1 MVLKDKLA
9 VEPTAETK
17 SSTKAPKVPKATK
30 VPKEPKAPKVLKVN
44 SIRSRLAALVLGSVI
59 FSVVPVT
66 GIFAYQDMVRHAEVR
81 WSEMRTAAQ
90 VLASSA
96 AEAVRD
102 QDSQRAFTA
111 IRAISRSPGIV
122 YARVEMAN
130 GYSLAENGS
139 GTRLRNDVRLESESN
154 NPNMLALITTKSVEV
169 VSPVELGGQVLGR
182 VVVVHTA
189 KDFLTPLLR
198 SIGSVLGIAL
208 LALLMALEISR
219 RIQRAL
225 TKPLT
230 ELTKS
235 VAAIGEKGDFSQ
247 RVEATTTDEVGT
259 LVTGF
264 NAMLEAIGE
273 RDRRIDAHMRGLE
286 AEVAAR
292 TSDYLE
298 ARDAAE
304 RANAAKS
311 DFLATM
317 SHEIRTPMNG
327 VMVMAELLAAEA
339 LPTKAKRHA
348 DTIVKS
354 GRSLLA
360 VINDILDFSKIEAGK
375 LEVEICEIN
384 VLDLV
389 DDVLALF
396 HTKAREKGL
405 ELVASANPQAPKIIP
420 ADSVRLGQVV
430 SNLVS
435 NALKFT
441 ETGHVLVRMEP
452 DPDPAFWRLIV
463 QDTGIGIAEDKIAG
477 IFSAFS
483 QEDQTTT
490 RRFGGTGLGL
500 SISKRL
506 VEAMGGQI
514 GAKSKQGQG
523 TSFHVR
529 LPTLASDSPVL
540 AIPPALADDD
550 PARCAMVLVE
560 GQVEAWAITR
570 RLTAGRIVISQSD
583 ALQPDLVLADKH
595 YRTELPSGFNPK
607 KLVLLSDPDDQ
618 DADAMVRAGHA
629 VASLQR
635 PLRHADIDNL
645 IETLKEGRSFAQ
657 KQATTLNQAISIAYP
672 DARVLV
678 VDDGEVNREVAVEAL
693 SRFEIKA
700 DIAVDG
706 QEALDILATKTY
718 DLVLMDGS
726 MPVMDGYESTRAIRA
741 REVAEGR
748 ARTPIVALTAHVVGT
763 AADAWAECGMDGV
776 LHKPFTLISLGEILA
791 NNLPSHL
798 ATKALEMTAFDGG
811 DEGAADEQATEGVGE
826 NGLFDETVIV
836 PFLRDLKT
844 HRRDFVL
851 RVVGLYRNHAPT
863 TLVDLQEALQANDRD
878 KVAKAAHSLKSMS
891 LNIGASA
898 VAKLAANIEAAVRIH
913 NTPVTQTEI
922 DRAIALLHMT
932 LDRLATLME
941 TDFAE
946 PEVTPAAVEVKP
958 RVADVLNVNNLS
970 PEEKA
975 LRDELEA
982 DMETGALS
990 MVYQPLYDRTGNH
1003 VVSAEAL
1010 LRWDRGGRA
1019 RIGPDIFI
1027 PIAEKSG
1034 FIAHIGHF
1042 VRQAVFTDTAD
1053 WGDLPIALNVSPLE
1067 LIDENFVGDLKE
1079 LFRETGYNPA
1089 RVVLEVTETAFL
1101 GDPERVRQLFAQLKS
1116 MGCKLALDD
1125 FGVGYS
1131 SLTSLHRFPFDKIKI
1146 DREFVTSL
1154 DLDAKTSREALAII
1168 QAVSSIGRALGREV
1182 VAEGVE
1188 SPTQHAVLKAAGVH
1202 SLQGFLFGKPML
1214 AKDFAQLLTTRP
1226 APASPGPASPVM
1238 ARPGASTQALAS

>member
-1 MVLKDKLA
+1 MKSQ
-9 VEPTAETK
+9 TK
-17 SSTKAPKVPKATK
+17 PPKQKVQKAKKPS
-30 VPKEPKAPKVLKVN
+30 

-66 GIFAYQDMVRHAEVR
+66 MIFAYQDMTRHAEAR

-96 AEAVRD
+96 AEAVQA
-102 QDSQRAFTA
+102 QDRQRAFIA

-130 GYSLAENGS
+130 GMSLAENGS
-139 GTRLRNDVRLESESN
+139 GTRLRNDVRLDSESA
-154 NPNMLALITTKSVEV
+154 NPNLVALITTKSVEV
-169 VSPVELGGQVLGR
+169 VSPIELGGQVLGR
-182 VVVVHTA
+182 VVVVHMA
-189 KDFLTPLLR
+189 NDFLTPLLR

-208 LALLMALEISR
+208 LALLMSLGISR

-225 TKPLT
+225 TEPLT
-230 ELTKS
+230 DLTKS

-292 TSDYLE
+292 TSDYLV
-298 ARDAAE
+298 ARDSAE

-327 VMVMAELLAAEA
+327 VMVMAELLAAES
-339 LPTKAKRHA
+339 LPAKAKRHA

-384 VLDLV
+384 ALDLV

-405 ELVASANPQAPKIIP
+405 ELVASAHPQAPKMIP
-420 ADSVRLGQVV
+420 ADSVRLGQVI

-441 ETGHVLVRMEP
+441 ETGHVLVRLEP
-452 DPDPAFWRLIV
+452 DPDSQFWRMIV
-463 QDTGIGIAEDKIAG
+463 QDTGIGIAEDKISG

-514 GAKSKQGQG
+514 GATSKQGHG

-529 LPTLASDSPVL
+529 LPALTGDARVL
-540 AIPPALADDD
+540 AAPPHLEEADA
-550 PARCAMVLVE
+550 PSCVKIFVE
-560 GQVEAWAITR
+560 GQVESWAISR
-570 RLTAGRIVISQSD
+570 RFAAAGAVIGQTD
-583 ALQPDLVLADKH
+583 ALQPDLVIADKVN
-595 YRTELPSGFNPK
+595 RTELPPGFNPK
-607 KLVLLSDPDDQ
+607 KLVLLADPDDAA
-618 DADAMVRAGHA
+618 ADSMVRAGQA
-629 VASLQR
+629 VAALQR
-635 PLRHADIDNL
+635 PIRHADIDHL
-645 IETLKEGRSFAQ
+645 ILALRNGTTFAISQ
-657 KQATTLNQAISIAYP
+657 GGLTNQAITVAFP

-700 DIAVDG
+700 DVAVDG
-706 QEALDILATKTY
+706 QDALNVLATKDY

-726 MPVMDGYESTRAIRA
+726 MPVMDGYEATRAIRK
-741 REVAEGR
+741 READEGLKR
-748 ARTPIVALTAHVVGT
+748 LPVVALTAHVVGT
-763 AADAWAECGMDGV
+763 AANAWSECGMDGV
-776 LHKPFTLISLGEILA
+776 LHKPFTLVALGEILQA
-791 NNLPSHL
+791 NLPAHL
-798 ATKALEMTAFDGG
+798 ATKALEMIDAQSDDQTLEPTAEAAGG
-811 DEGAADEQATEGVGE
+811 MGKD
-826 NGLFDETVIV
+826 GLFDDAVIL

-844 HRRDFVL
+844 HRRDFVV
-851 RVVGLYRNHAPT
+851 RVVGLYRNHAPS
-863 TLVDLQEALQANDRD
+863 TLIELKEALDAGDRERL
-878 KVAKAAHSLKSMS
+878 AKAAHALKSMS

-898 VAKLAANIEAAVRIH
+898 IAKLAGGIEAAVRIH
-913 NTPVTQTEI
+913 NTPVAPSEI
-922 DRAIALLHMT
+922 ERAIALLHMT
-932 LDRLATLME
+932 LDRLAQLME
-941 TDFAE
+941 TDLTE
-946 PEVTPAAVEVKP
+946 PEAAPVIKAEVKP
-958 RVADVLNVNNLS
+958 SVVEVMNAAILS

-982 DMETGALS
+982 DLETGALS
-990 MVYQPLYDRTGNH
+990 MVYQPLYDRTGNQ

-1019 RIGPDIFI
+1019 RVGPDVFI

-1042 VRQAVFTDTAD
+1042 VRQAVFSDTAD
-1053 WGDLPIALNVSPLE
+1053 WGNLPIALNVSPLE

-1079 LFRETGYNPA
+1079 LFAETGYNPA

-1101 GDPERVRQLFAQLKS
+1101 GDPDRVRQLFAQLKS

-1154 DLDAKTSREALAII
+1154 DLDPKTSREALAII

-1188 SPTQHAVLKAAGVH
+1188 TATQHAVLKAAGVH
-1202 SLQGFLFGKPML
+1202 TLQGYLFGKPMI
-1214 AKDFAQLLTTRP
+1214 ASEFVRLLTP
-1226 APASPGPASPVM
+1226 VPASATPSLIRSAIP
-1238 ARPGASTQALAS
+1238 TALAS

>member
-1 MVLKDKLA
+1 MQVPRFDQVKSQ
-9 VEPTAETK
+9 TK
-17 SSTKAPKVPKATK
+17 PPKQKVQKAKKPS
-30 VPKEPKAPKVLKVN
+30 

-66 GIFAYQDMVRHAEVR
+66 MIFAYQDMTRHAEAR

-96 AEAVRD
+96 AEAVQA
-102 QDSQRAFTA
+102 QDRQRAFIA

-130 GYSLAENGS
+130 GMSLAENGS
-139 GTRLRNDVRLESESN
+139 GTRLRNDVRLDSESA
-154 NPNMLALITTKSVEV
+154 NPNLVALITTKSVEV
-169 VSPVELGGQVLGR
+169 VSPIELGGQVLGR
-182 VVVVHTA
+182 VVVVHMA
-189 KDFLTPLLR
+189 NDFLTPLLR

-208 LALLMALEISR
+208 LALLMSLGISR

-225 TKPLT
+225 TEPLT
-230 ELTKS
+230 DLTKS

-273 RDRRIDAHMRGLE
+273 RDRRIEAHMRGLE

-292 TSDYLE
+292 TSDYLV
-298 ARDAAE
+298 ARDSAE

-327 VMVMAELLAAEA
+327 VMVMAELLAAES
-339 LPTKAKRHA
+339 LPAKAKRHA

-384 VLDLV
+384 ALDLV

-396 HTKAREKGL
+396 YTKAREKGL
-405 ELVASANPQAPKIIP
+405 ELVASAHPQAPKMIP
-420 ADSVRLGQVV
+420 ADSVRLGQVI

-441 ETGHVLVRMEP
+441 ETGHVLVRLEP
-452 DPDPAFWRLIV
+452 DPDSQFWRMIV
-463 QDTGIGIAEDKIAG
+463 QDTGIGIAEDKISG

-514 GAKSKQGQG
+514 GATSKQGHG

-529 LPTLASDSPVL
+529 LPALTGDARVL
-540 AIPPALADDD
+540 AAPPHLEEADT
-550 PARCAMVLVE
+550 PSCVKIFVE
-560 GQVEAWAITR
+560 GQVESWAISR
-570 RLTAGRIVISQSD
+570 RFAAAGAVIGQTD
-583 ALQPDLVLADKH
+583 ALQPDLVIADKVN
-595 YRTELPSGFNPK
+595 RTELPPGFNPK
-607 KLVLLSDPDDQ
+607 KLVLLADPDDAA
-618 DADAMVRAGHA
+618 ADSMVRAGQA
-629 VASLQR
+629 VAALQR
-635 PLRHADIDNL
+635 PIRHADIDHL
-645 IETLKEGRSFAQ
+645 ILALRNGTTFAISQ
-657 KQATTLNQAISIAYP
+657 GGLTNQAITVAFP

-700 DIAVDG
+700 DVAVDG
-706 QEALDILATKTY
+706 QDALNVLANKDY

-726 MPVMDGYESTRAIRA
+726 MPVMDGYEATRAIRK
-741 REVAEGR
+741 READEGLKR
-748 ARTPIVALTAHVVGT
+748 LPVVALTAHVVGT
-763 AADAWAECGMDGV
+763 AANAWSECGMDGV
-776 LHKPFTLISLGEILA
+776 LHKPFTLVALGEILQA
-791 NNLPSHL
+791 NLPAHL
-798 ATKALEMTAFDGG
+798 ATKALEMIDARSDDQTVEPTAEAAGSSG
-811 DEGAADEQATEGVGE
+811 EG
-826 NGLFDETVIV
+826 GLFDDAVIL

-844 HRRDFVL
+844 HRRDFVV
-851 RVVGLYRNHAPT
+851 RVVGLYRNHAPS
-863 TLVDLQEALQANDRD
+863 TLIELKEALDAGDRERL
-878 KVAKAAHSLKSMS
+878 AKAAHALKSMS

-898 VAKLAANIEAAVRIH
+898 VAKLAGGIEAAVRIH
-913 NTPVTQTEI
+913 NTPVAPSEI
-922 DRAIALLHMT
+922 ERAIALLHMT
-932 LDRLATLME
+932 LDRLAQLME
-941 TDFAE
+941 TDLTE
-946 PEVTPAAVEVKP
+946 PEAAPIIKAEVKP
-958 RVADVLNVNNLS
+958 SVVEVMNTAILS

-982 DMETGALS
+982 DLETGALS
-990 MVYQPLYDRTGNH
+990 MVYQPLYDRTGNQ

-1019 RIGPDIFI
+1019 RVGPDVFI

-1042 VRQAVFTDTAD
+1042 VRQAVFSDTAD
-1053 WGDLPIALNVSPLE
+1053 WGNLPIALNVSPLE

-1079 LFRETGYNPA
+1079 LFAETGYNPA

-1101 GDPERVRQLFAQLKS
+1101 GDPDRVRQLFAQLKS

-1154 DLDAKTSREALAII
+1154 DLDPKTSREALAII

-1188 SPTQHAVLKAAGVH
+1188 TATQHAVLKAAGVH
-1202 SLQGFLFGKPML
+1202 TLQGYLFGKPMV
-1214 AKDFAQLLTTRP
+1214 ASEFVRLLTP
-1226 APASPGPASPVM
+1226 APASATPSLIRSAIP
-1238 ARPGASTQALAS
+1238 TALAS

>member
-1 MVLKDKLA
+1 MLVPRFDQVKSQTKPPKRKVQKA
-9 VEPTAETK
+9 KKPT
-17 SSTKAPKVPKATK
+17 
-30 VPKEPKAPKVLKVN
+30 

-66 GIFAYQDMVRHAEVR
+66 GIFAYQDMKRHAEAR

-96 AEAVRD
+96 AEAAVD
-102 QDSQRAFTA
+102 QDRQRAFIA

-122 YARVEMAN
+122 YARVELAN
-130 GYSLAENGS
+130 GVSLAENGS
-139 GTRLRNDVRLESESN
+139 GTRLRNDVRLDSEGTD
-154 NPNMLALITTKSVEV
+154 PNLIALITTKSVEV
-169 VSPVELGGQVLGR
+169 VSPIELGGKVLGR
-182 VVVVHTA
+182 VVVVHMA
-189 KDFLTPLLR
+189 NDFLAPLLR
-198 SIGSVLGIAL
+198 SIGSVLGIAF
-208 LALLMALEISR
+208 LALLMALAISR

-225 TKPLT
+225 TEPLT
-230 ELTKS
+230 DLTKS
-235 VAAIGEKGDFSQ
+235 VAAIGQKGDFSQ

-273 RDRRIDAHMRGLE
+273 RDRRIEAHMRGLE

-292 TSDYLE
+292 TSDYLV
-298 ARDAAE
+298 ARDSAE

-327 VMVMAELLAAEA
+327 VMVMAELLAAES
-339 LPTKAKRHA
+339 LPAKAKRHA

-384 VLDLV
+384 ALDLV

-405 ELVASANPQAPKIIP
+405 ELVASAHPQAPKMIP
-420 ADSVRLGQVV
+420 ADSVRLGQVI

-441 ETGHVLVRMEP
+441 EVGHVLVRLEP
-452 DPDPAFWRLIV
+452 DPDSQFWRLIV
-463 QDTGIGIAEDKIAG
+463 QDTGIGIAEDKISG

-514 GAKSKQGQG
+514 GATSKQGHG

-529 LPTLASDSPVL
+529 LPALTGEARVL
-540 AIPPALADDD
+540 AAPPKLEEGDVPSCVKVFVD
-550 PARCAMVLVE
+550 
-560 GQVEAWAITR
+560 GQVESWAISR
-570 RLTAGRIVISQSD
+570 RFAAAGAVIGQTD
-583 ALQPDLVLADKH
+583 ALQPDLLIADKVH
-595 YRTELPSGFNPK
+595 RTELPPGFNPK
-607 KLVLLSDPDDQ
+607 KLVLIA
-618 DADAMVRAGHA
+618 DADDSAADSMVRAGQA
-629 VASLQR
+629 VAALQR
-635 PLRHADIDNL
+635 PVRHADIDHL
-645 IETLKEGRSFAQ
+645 ILALRNGTSFALSQ
-657 KQATTLNQAISIAYP
+657 GGVMNQAITVAYP

-700 DIAVDG
+700 DVAVDG
-706 QEALDILATKTY
+706 QDALNVLATKTY

-726 MPVMDGYESTRAIRA
+726 MPVMDGYEATRAIRT
-741 REVAEGR
+741 RESQYGLKRMPV
-748 ARTPIVALTAHVVGT
+748 VALTAHVVGT
-763 AADAWAECGMDGV
+763 AANAWSECGMDAV
-776 LHKPFTLISLGEILA
+776 LHKPFTLVALGEILKA
-791 NNLPSHL
+791 NLPARL
-798 ATKALEMTAFDGG
+798 ATKALEMIDARSDDQTWETTGG
-811 DEGAADEQATEGVGE
+811 SVEG
-826 NGLFDETVIV
+826 GLFDEAVIM

-844 HRRDFVL
+844 HRRDFVV
-851 RVVGLYRNHAPT
+851 RVVGLYRNHAPS
-863 TLVDLQEALQANDRD
+863 TLIELQEALNAGDRD
-878 KVAKAAHSLKSMS
+878 RIAKAAHSLKSMS
-891 LNIGASA
+891 LNIGAVA
-898 VAKLAANIEAAVRIH
+898 VAKLAGSIEAAVRIH
-913 NTPVTQTEI
+913 NMPIEQSEI
-922 DRAIALLHMT
+922 ERAIALLHMT
-932 LDRLATLME
+932 LDRLAILME
-941 TDFAE
+941 SDLPEE
-946 PEVTPAAVEVKP
+946 PAPEIKVDVKPSVVEVFST
-958 RVADVLNVNNLS
+958 AILS
-970 PEEKA
+970 PDEKA

-982 DMETGALS
+982 DLETGALS
-990 MVYQPLYDRTGNH
+990 MVYQPLYDRTGNQI
-1003 VVSAEAL
+1003 VSAEAL

-1019 RIGPDIFI
+1019 RIGPDVFI

-1042 VRQAVFTDTAD
+1042 VRQAVFNDTAD
-1053 WGDLPIALNVSPLE
+1053 WGNLPIALNVSPLE

-1079 LFRETGYNPA
+1079 LFAETGFNPA

-1101 GDPERVRQLFAQLKS
+1101 GDPDRVRQLFAQIKS

-1154 DLDAKTSREALAII
+1154 DLDPKTSREALAII

-1188 SPTQHAVLKAAGVH
+1188 TATQHAVLKAAGVH
-1202 SLQGFLFGKPML
+1202 TLQGYLFGKPMV
-1214 AKDFAQLLTTRP
+1214 ASEFARLLTPTSSGTTPSLIRSNTSA
-1226 APASPGPASPVM
+1226 AP
-1238 ARPGASTQALAS
+1238 TQPTALAS

>member
-1 MVLKDKLA
+1 MQVPRFDQVKSQ
-9 VEPTAETK
+9 TK
-17 SSTKAPKVPKATK
+17 PPKQKVQKAKKPS
-30 VPKEPKAPKVLKVN
+30 

-66 GIFAYQDMVRHAEVR
+66 MIFAYQDMTRHAEAR

-96 AEAVRD
+96 AEAVQA
-102 QDSQRAFTA
+102 QDRQRAFIA

-130 GYSLAENGS
+130 GMSLAENGS
-139 GTRLRNDVRLESESN
+139 GTRLRNDVRLDSESA
-154 NPNMLALITTKSVEV
+154 NPNLVALITTKSVEV
-169 VSPVELGGQVLGR
+169 VSPIELGGQVLGR
-182 VVVVHTA
+182 VVVVHMA
-189 KDFLTPLLR
+189 NDFLTPLLR

-208 LALLMALEISR
+208 LALLMSLGISR

-225 TKPLT
+225 TEPLT
-230 ELTKS
+230 DLTKS

-273 RDRRIDAHMRGLE
+273 RDRRIEAHMRGLE

-292 TSDYLE
+292 TSDYLV
-298 ARDAAE
+298 ARDSAE

-327 VMVMAELLAAEA
+327 VMVMAELLAAES
-339 LPTKAKRHA
+339 LPAKAKRHA

-384 VLDLV
+384 ALDLV

-405 ELVASANPQAPKIIP
+405 ELVASAHPQAPKMIP
-420 ADSVRLGQVV
+420 ADSVRLGQVI

-441 ETGHVLVRMEP
+441 ETGHVLVRLEP
-452 DPDPAFWRLIV
+452 DPDSQFWRMIV
-463 QDTGIGIAEDKIAG
+463 QDTGIGIAEDKISG

-514 GAKSKQGQG
+514 GATSKQGHG

-529 LPTLASDSPVL
+529 LPALTGDARVL
-540 AIPPALADDD
+540 AAPPHLEEADT
-550 PARCAMVLVE
+550 PSCVKIFVE
-560 GQVEAWAITR
+560 GQVESWAISR
-570 RLTAGRIVISQSD
+570 RFAAAGAVIGQTD
-583 ALQPDLVLADKH
+583 ALQPDLVIADKVN
-595 YRTELPSGFNPK
+595 RTELPPGFNPK
-607 KLVLLSDPDDQ
+607 KLVLLADPDDAA
-618 DADAMVRAGHA
+618 ADSMVRAGQA
-629 VASLQR
+629 VAALQR
-635 PLRHADIDNL
+635 PIRHADIDHL
-645 IETLKEGRSFAQ
+645 ILALRNGTTFAISQ
-657 KQATTLNQAISIAYP
+657 GGLTNQAITVAFP

-700 DIAVDG
+700 DVAVDG
-706 QEALDILATKTY
+706 QDALNVLATKDY

-726 MPVMDGYESTRAIRA
+726 MPVMDGYEATRAIRK
-741 REVAEGR
+741 READEGLKR
-748 ARTPIVALTAHVVGT
+748 LPVVALTAHVVGT
-763 AADAWAECGMDGV
+763 AANAWSECGMDGV
-776 LHKPFTLISLGEILA
+776 LHKPFTLVALGEILQA
-791 NNLPSHL
+791 NLPAHL
-798 ATKALEMTAFDGG
+798 ATKALEMIDARSDDQTVEPTAEAAGSSG
-811 DEGAADEQATEGVGE
+811 EG
-826 NGLFDETVIV
+826 GLFDDAVIL

-844 HRRDFVL
+844 HRRDFVV
-851 RVVGLYRNHAPT
+851 RVVGLYRNHAPS
-863 TLVDLQEALQANDRD
+863 TLIELKEALDAGDRERL
-878 KVAKAAHSLKSMS
+878 AKAAHALKSMS

-898 VAKLAANIEAAVRIH
+898 VAKLAGGIEAAVRIH
-913 NTPVTQTEI
+913 NTPVAPSEI
-922 DRAIALLHMT
+922 ERAIALLHMT
-932 LDRLATLME
+932 LDRLAQLME
-941 TDFAE
+941 TDLTE
-946 PEVTPAAVEVKP
+946 PEAAPVIKAEVKP
-958 RVADVLNVNNLS
+958 SVVEVMNTAILS

-982 DMETGALS
+982 DLETGALS
-990 MVYQPLYDRTGNH
+990 MVYQPLYDRTGNQ

-1019 RIGPDIFI
+1019 RVGPDVFI

-1042 VRQAVFTDTAD
+1042 VRQAVFSDTAD
-1053 WGDLPIALNVSPLE
+1053 WGNLPIALNVSPLE

-1079 LFRETGYNPA
+1079 LFAETGYNPA

-1101 GDPERVRQLFAQLKS
+1101 GDPDRVRQLFAQLKS

-1154 DLDAKTSREALAII
+1154 DLDPKTSREALAII

-1188 SPTQHAVLKAAGVH
+1188 TATQHAVLKAAGVH
-1202 SLQGFLFGKPML
+1202 TLQGYLFGKPMV
-1214 AKDFAQLLTTRP
+1214 ASEFVRLLTP
-1226 APASPGPASPVM
+1226 APASATPSLIRSAIP
-1238 ARPGASTQALAS
+1238 TALAS

>member
-1 MVLKDKLA
+1 MQVPRFDQVKSQ
-9 VEPTAETK
+9 TK
-17 SSTKAPKVPKATK
+17 PPKQKVQKAKKPS
-30 VPKEPKAPKVLKVN
+30 

-66 GIFAYQDMVRHAEVR
+66 MIFAYQDMTRHAEAR

-96 AEAVRD
+96 AEAVQA
-102 QDSQRAFTA
+102 QDRQRAFIA

-130 GYSLAENGS
+130 GMSLAENGS
-139 GTRLRNDVRLESESN
+139 GTRLRNDVRLDSESA
-154 NPNMLALITTKSVEV
+154 NPNLVALITTKSVEV
-169 VSPVELGGQVLGR
+169 VSPIELGGQVLGR
-182 VVVVHTA
+182 VVVVHMA
-189 KDFLTPLLR
+189 NDFLTPLLR

-208 LALLMALEISR
+208 LALLMSLGISR

-225 TKPLT
+225 TEPLT
-230 ELTKS
+230 DLTKS

-273 RDRRIDAHMRGLE
+273 RDRRIEAHMRGLE

-292 TSDYLE
+292 TSDYLV
-298 ARDAAE
+298 ARDSAE

-327 VMVMAELLAAEA
+327 VMVMAELLAAES
-339 LPTKAKRHA
+339 LPAKAKRHA

-384 VLDLV
+384 ALDLV

-405 ELVASANPQAPKIIP
+405 ELVASAHPQAPKMIP
-420 ADSVRLGQVV
+420 ADSVRLGQVI

-441 ETGHVLVRMEP
+441 ETGHVLVRLEP
-452 DPDPAFWRLIV
+452 DPDSQFWRMIV
-463 QDTGIGIAEDKIAG
+463 QDTGIGIAEDKISG

-514 GAKSKQGQG
+514 GATSKQGHG

-529 LPTLASDSPVL
+529 LPALTGDARVL
-540 AIPPALADDD
+540 AAPPHLEEADT
-550 PARCAMVLVE
+550 PSCVKIFVE
-560 GQVEAWAITR
+560 GQVESWAISR
-570 RLTAGRIVISQSD
+570 RFAAAGAVIGQTD
-583 ALQPDLVLADKH
+583 ALQPDLVIADKVN
-595 YRTELPSGFNPK
+595 RTELPPGFNPK
-607 KLVLLSDPDDQ
+607 KLVLLADPDDAA
-618 DADAMVRAGHA
+618 ADSMVRAGQA
-629 VASLQR
+629 VAALQR
-635 PLRHADIDNL
+635 PIRHADIDHL
-645 IETLKEGRSFAQ
+645 ILALRNGTTFAISQ
-657 KQATTLNQAISIAYP
+657 GGLTNQAITVAFP

-700 DIAVDG
+700 DVAVDG
-706 QEALDILATKTY
+706 QDALNVLATKDY

-726 MPVMDGYESTRAIRA
+726 MPVMDGYEATRAIRK
-741 REVAEGR
+741 READEGLKR
-748 ARTPIVALTAHVVGT
+748 LPVVALTAHVVGT
-763 AADAWAECGMDGV
+763 AANAWSECGMDGV
-776 LHKPFTLISLGEILA
+776 LHKPFTLVALGEILQA
-791 NNLPSHL
+791 NLPAHL
-798 ATKALEMTAFDGG
+798 ATKALEMIDARSDDQTVEPTAEAAVGA
-811 DEGAADEQATEGVGE
+811 DEG
-826 NGLFDETVIV
+826 GLFDDAVIL

-844 HRRDFVL
+844 HRRDFVV
-851 RVVGLYRNHAPT
+851 RVVGLYRNHAPS
-863 TLVDLQEALQANDRD
+863 TLIELKEALDAGDRERL
-878 KVAKAAHSLKSMS
+878 AKAAHALKSMS

-898 VAKLAANIEAAVRIH
+898 VAKLAGGIEAAVRIH
-913 NTPVTQTEI
+913 NTPVAPSEI
-922 DRAIALLHMT
+922 ERAIALLHMT
-932 LDRLATLME
+932 LDRLAQLME
-941 TDFAE
+941 TDLTE
-946 PEVTPAAVEVKP
+946 PEAAPIIKAEVKP
-958 RVADVLNVNNLS
+958 SVVEVMNTAILS

-982 DMETGALS
+982 DLETGALS
-990 MVYQPLYDRTGNH
+990 MVYQPLYDRTGNQ

-1019 RIGPDIFI
+1019 RVGPDVFI

-1042 VRQAVFTDTAD
+1042 VRQAVFSDTAD
-1053 WGDLPIALNVSPLE
+1053 WGNLPIALNVSPLE

-1079 LFRETGYNPA
+1079 LFAETGYNPA

-1101 GDPERVRQLFAQLKS
+1101 GDPDRVRQLFAQLKS

-1154 DLDAKTSREALAII
+1154 DLDPKTSREALAII

-1188 SPTQHAVLKAAGVH
+1188 TATQHAVLKAAGVH
-1202 SLQGFLFGKPML
+1202 TLQGYLFGKPMV
-1214 AKDFAQLLTTRP
+1214 ASEFVRLLTP
-1226 APASPGPASPVM
+1226 APASATPSLIRSAIP
-1238 ARPGASTQALAS
+1238 TALAS

>member
-1 MVLKDKLA
+1 M
-9 VEPTAETK
+9 
-17 SSTKAPKVPKATK
+17 
-30 VPKEPKAPKVLKVN
+30 
-44 SIRSRLAALVLGSVI
+44 LGSVI

-66 GIFAYQDMVRHAEVR
+66 MIFAYQDMTRHAEAR

-96 AEAVRD
+96 AEAVQA
-102 QDSQRAFTA
+102 QDRQRAFIA

-130 GYSLAENGS
+130 GMSLAENGS
-139 GTRLRNDVRLESESN
+139 GTRLRNDVRLDSESA
-154 NPNMLALITTKSVEV
+154 NPNLVALITTKSVEV
-169 VSPVELGGQVLGR
+169 VSPIELGGQVLGR
-182 VVVVHTA
+182 VVVVHMA
-189 KDFLTPLLR
+189 NDFLTPLLR

-208 LALLMALEISR
+208 LALLMSLGISR

-225 TKPLT
+225 TEPLT
-230 ELTKS
+230 DLTKS

-292 TSDYLE
+292 TSDYLV
-298 ARDAAE
+298 ARDSAE

-327 VMVMAELLAAEA
+327 VMVMAELLAAES
-339 LPTKAKRHA
+339 LPAKAKRHA

-384 VLDLV
+384 ALDLV

-405 ELVASANPQAPKIIP
+405 ELVASAHPQAPKMIP
-420 ADSVRLGQVV
+420 ADSVRLGQVI

-441 ETGHVLVRMEP
+441 ETGHVLVRLEP
-452 DPDPAFWRLIV
+452 DPDSQFWRMIV
-463 QDTGIGIAEDKIAG
+463 QDTGIGIAEDKISG

-514 GAKSKQGQG
+514 GATSKQGHG

-529 LPTLASDSPVL
+529 LPALTGDARVL
-540 AIPPALADDD
+540 AAPPHLEEADA
-550 PARCAMVLVE
+550 PSCVKIFVE
-560 GQVEAWAITR
+560 GQVESWAISR
-570 RLTAGRIVISQSD
+570 RFAAAGAVIGQTD
-583 ALQPDLVLADKH
+583 ALQPDLVIADKVN
-595 YRTELPSGFNPK
+595 RTELPPGFNPK
-607 KLVLLSDPDDQ
+607 KLVLLADPDDAA
-618 DADAMVRAGHA
+618 ADSMVRAGQA
-629 VASLQR
+629 VAALQR
-635 PLRHADIDNL
+635 PIRHADIDHL
-645 IETLKEGRSFAQ
+645 ILALRNGTTFAISQ
-657 KQATTLNQAISIAYP
+657 GGLTNQAITVAFP

-700 DIAVDG
+700 DVAVDG
-706 QEALDILATKTY
+706 QDALNVLATKDY

-726 MPVMDGYESTRAIRA
+726 MPVMDGYEATRAIRK
-741 REVAEGR
+741 READEGLKR
-748 ARTPIVALTAHVVGT
+748 LPVVALTAHVVGT
-763 AADAWAECGMDGV
+763 AANAWSECGMDGV
-776 LHKPFTLISLGEILA
+776 LHKPFTLVALGEILQA
-791 NNLPSHL
+791 NLPAHL
-798 ATKALEMTAFDGG
+798 ATKALEMIDAQSDDQTLEPTAEAAGG
-811 DEGAADEQATEGVGE
+811 MGKD
-826 NGLFDETVIV
+826 GLFDDAVIL

-844 HRRDFVL
+844 HRRDFVV
-851 RVVGLYRNHAPT
+851 RVVGLYRNHAPS
-863 TLVDLQEALQANDRD
+863 TLIELKEALDAGDRERL
-878 KVAKAAHSLKSMS
+878 AKAAHALKSMS

-898 VAKLAANIEAAVRIH
+898 IAKLAGGIEAAVRIH
-913 NTPVTQTEI
+913 NTPVAPSEI
-922 DRAIALLHMT
+922 ERAIALLHMT
-932 LDRLATLME
+932 LDRLAQLME
-941 TDFAE
+941 TDLTE
-946 PEVTPAAVEVKP
+946 PEAAPVIKAEVKP
-958 RVADVLNVNNLS
+958 SVVEVMNAAILS

-982 DMETGALS
+982 DLETGALS
-990 MVYQPLYDRTGNH
+990 MVYQPLYDRTGNQ

-1019 RIGPDIFI
+1019 RVGPDVFI

-1042 VRQAVFTDTAD
+1042 VRQAVFSDTAD
-1053 WGDLPIALNVSPLE
+1053 WGNLPIALNVSPLE

-1079 LFRETGYNPA
+1079 LFAETGYNPA

-1101 GDPERVRQLFAQLKS
+1101 GDPDRVRQLFAQLKS

-1154 DLDAKTSREALAII
+1154 DLDPKTSREALAII

-1188 SPTQHAVLKAAGVH
+1188 TATQHAVLKAAGVH
-1202 SLQGFLFGKPML
+1202 TLQGYLFGKPMI
-1214 AKDFAQLLTTRP
+1214 ASEFVRLLTP
-1226 APASPGPASPVM
+1226 VPASATPSLIRSAIP
-1238 ARPGASTQALAS
+1238 TALAS

>member
-1 MVLKDKLA
+1 MQVPRFDQVKSQ
-9 VEPTAETK
+9 TK
-17 SSTKAPKVPKATK
+17 PPKQKVQKAKKPS
-30 VPKEPKAPKVLKVN
+30 

-66 GIFAYQDMVRHAEVR
+66 MIFAYQDMTRHAEAR

-96 AEAVRD
+96 AEAVQA
-102 QDSQRAFTA
+102 QDRQRAFIA

-130 GYSLAENGS
+130 GMSLAENGS
-139 GTRLRNDVRLESESN
+139 GTRLRNDVRLDSESA
-154 NPNMLALITTKSVEV
+154 NPNLVALITTKSVEV
-169 VSPVELGGQVLGR
+169 VSPIELGGQVLGR
-182 VVVVHTA
+182 VVVVHMA
-189 KDFLTPLLR
+189 NDFLTPLLR

-208 LALLMALEISR
+208 LALLMSLEISR

-225 TKPLT
+225 TEPLT
-230 ELTKS
+230 DLTKS

-292 TSDYLE
+292 TSDYLV
-298 ARDAAE
+298 ARDSAE

-327 VMVMAELLAAEA
+327 VMVMAELLAAES
-339 LPTKAKRHA
+339 LPAKAKRHA

-384 VLDLV
+384 ALDLV

-405 ELVASANPQAPKIIP
+405 ELVASAHPQAPKMIP
-420 ADSVRLGQVV
+420 ADSVRLGQVI

-441 ETGHVLVRMEP
+441 ETGHVLVRLEP
-452 DPDPAFWRLIV
+452 DPDSQFWRMIV
-463 QDTGIGIAEDKIAG
+463 QDTGIGIAEDKISG

-514 GAKSKQGQG
+514 GATSKQGHG

-529 LPTLASDSPVL
+529 LPALTGDARVL
-540 AIPPALADDD
+540 AAPPHLEEADA
-550 PARCAMVLVE
+550 PSCVKIFVE
-560 GQVEAWAITR
+560 GQVESWAISR
-570 RLTAGRIVISQSD
+570 RFAAAGAVIGQTD
-583 ALQPDLVLADKH
+583 ALQPDLVIADKVN
-595 YRTELPSGFNPK
+595 RTELPPGFNPK
-607 KLVLLSDPDDQ
+607 KLVLLADPDDAA
-618 DADAMVRAGHA
+618 ADSMVRAGQA
-629 VASLQR
+629 VAALQR
-635 PLRHADIDNL
+635 PIRHADIDHL
-645 IETLKEGRSFAQ
+645 ILALRNGTTFAISQ
-657 KQATTLNQAISIAYP
+657 GGLTNQAITVAFP

-700 DIAVDG
+700 DVAVDG
-706 QEALDILATKTY
+706 QDALNVLATKDY

-726 MPVMDGYESTRAIRA
+726 MPVMDGYEATRAIRK
-741 REVAEGR
+741 READEGLKR
-748 ARTPIVALTAHVVGT
+748 LPVVALTAHVVGT
-763 AADAWAECGMDGV
+763 AANAWSECGMDGV
-776 LHKPFTLISLGEILA
+776 LHKPFTLVALGEILQA
-791 NNLPSHL
+791 NLPAHL
-798 ATKALEMTAFDGG
+798 ATKALEMIDARSDDQTLEPTAEAAGG
-811 DEGAADEQATEGVGE
+811 MGKD
-826 NGLFDETVIV
+826 GLFDDAVIL

-844 HRRDFVL
+844 HRRDFVV
-851 RVVGLYRNHAPT
+851 RVVGLYRNHAPS
-863 TLVDLQEALQANDRD
+863 TLIELKEALDAGDRERL
-878 KVAKAAHSLKSMS
+878 AKAAHALKSMS

-898 VAKLAANIEAAVRIH
+898 IAKLAGGIEAAVRIH
-913 NTPVTQTEI
+913 NTPVAPSEI
-922 DRAIALLHMT
+922 ERAIALLHMT
-932 LDRLATLME
+932 LDRLAQLME
-941 TDFAE
+941 TDLTE
-946 PEVTPAAVEVKP
+946 PEAAPVIKAEVKP
-958 RVADVLNVNNLS
+958 SVVEVMNAAILS

-982 DMETGALS
+982 DLETGALS
-990 MVYQPLYDRTGNH
+990 MVYQPLYDRTGNQ

-1019 RIGPDIFI
+1019 RVGPDVFI

-1042 VRQAVFTDTAD
+1042 VRQAVFSDTAD
-1053 WGDLPIALNVSPLE
+1053 WGNLPIALNVSPLE

-1079 LFRETGYNPA
+1079 LFAETGYNPA

-1101 GDPERVRQLFAQLKS
+1101 GDPDRVRQLFAQLKS

-1154 DLDAKTSREALAII
+1154 DLDPKTSREALAII

-1188 SPTQHAVLKAAGVH
+1188 TATQHAVLKAAGVH
-1202 SLQGFLFGKPML
+1202 TLQGYLFGKPMV
-1214 AKDFAQLLTTRP
+1214 ASEFVRLLTP
-1226 APASPGPASPVM
+1226 VPASATPSLIRSAIP
-1238 ARPGASTQALAS
+1238 TALAS

>member
-1 MVLKDKLA
+1 MLVPRFDQVKSQ
-9 VEPTAETK
+9 TK
-17 SSTKAPKVPKATK
+17 PPKRKVQKAKKPS
-30 VPKEPKAPKVLKVN
+30 

-66 GIFAYQDMVRHAEVR
+66 IIFAYQDMKRHAEAR

-96 AEAVRD
+96 AEAAADEDR
-102 QDSQRAFTA
+102 QRAFIA

-122 YARVEMAN
+122 YARVELAN
-130 GYSLAENGS
+130 GVSLAENGS
-139 GTRLRNDVRLESESN
+139 GTRLRNDVRLDSESAD
-154 NPNMLALITTKSVEV
+154 PNLIALITTKSVEV
-169 VSPVELGGQVLGR
+169 VSPIELGGKVLGR
-182 VVVVHTA
+182 VVVVHMA
-189 KDFLTPLLR
+189 NDFLAPLLR
-198 SIGSVLGIAL
+198 SIGSVLGIAF
-208 LALLMALEISR
+208 LALLMALAISR

-225 TKPLT
+225 TEPLT
-230 ELTKS
+230 DLTKS
-235 VAAIGEKGDFSQ
+235 VAAIGQKGDFSQ

-273 RDRRIDAHMRGLE
+273 RDRRIEAHMRGLE

-292 TSDYLE
+292 TSDYLV
-298 ARDAAE
+298 ARDSAE

-327 VMVMAELLAAEA
+327 VMVMAELLAAES
-339 LPTKAKRHA
+339 LPAKAKRHA

-384 VLDLV
+384 ALDLV

-405 ELVASANPQAPKIIP
+405 ELVASAHPQAPKMIP
-420 ADSVRLGQVV
+420 ADSVRLGQVI

-441 ETGHVLVRMEP
+441 EVGHVLVRLEP
-452 DPDPAFWRLIV
+452 DPDSQFWRLIV
-463 QDTGIGIAEDKIAG
+463 QDTGIGIAEDKISG

-514 GAKSKQGQG
+514 GATSKQGHG

-529 LPTLASDSPVL
+529 LPALTGEARVL
-540 AIPPALADDD
+540 AAPPKLEEGDVPSCVKVFVD
-550 PARCAMVLVE
+550 
-560 GQVEAWAITR
+560 GQVESWAISR
-570 RLTAGRIVISQSD
+570 RFAASGAVIGQTD
-583 ALQPDLVLADKH
+583 ALQPDLLIADKVH
-595 YRTELPSGFNPK
+595 RTELPPGFNPK
-607 KLVLLSDPDDQ
+607 KLVLIA
-618 DADAMVRAGHA
+618 DADDSAADSMVRAGQA
-629 VASLQR
+629 VAALQR
-635 PLRHADIDNL
+635 PVRHADIDHL
-645 IETLKEGRSFAQ
+645 ILALRNGTSFALSQ
-657 KQATTLNQAISIAYP
+657 GGVMNQAITVAFP

-700 DIAVDG
+700 DVAVDG
-706 QEALDILATKTY
+706 QDALNVLATKDY

-726 MPVMDGYESTRAIRA
+726 MPVMDGYEATRAIRT
-741 REVAEGR
+741 RECQYGLKRMPV
-748 ARTPIVALTAHVVGT
+748 VALTAHVVGT
-763 AADAWAECGMDGV
+763 AANAWSECGMDAV
-776 LHKPFTLISLGEILA
+776 LHKPFTLVALGEILKA
-791 NNLPSHL
+791 NLPARL
-798 ATKALEMTAFDGG
+798 ATKALEMIDVRSDDQTWETTGG
-811 DEGAADEQATEGVGE
+811 SVEG
-826 NGLFDETVIV
+826 GLFDEAVIM

-844 HRRDFVL
+844 HRRDFVV
-851 RVVGLYRNHAPT
+851 RVVGLYRNHAPS
-863 TLVDLQEALQANDRD
+863 TLIELQEALNAGDRD
-878 KVAKAAHSLKSMS
+878 RIAKAAHSLKSMS
-891 LNIGASA
+891 LNIGAVA
-898 VAKLAANIEAAVRIH
+898 VAKLAGAIEAAVRIH
-913 NTPVTQTEI
+913 NMPIEQAEI
-922 DRAIALLHMT
+922 ERAIALLHMT
-932 LDRLATLME
+932 LDRLAILME
-941 TDFAE
+941 SDLPEE
-946 PEVTPAAVEVKP
+946 PAHEIKAEVKP
-958 RVADVLNVNNLS
+958 SVVEVFSTAILS
-970 PEEKA
+970 PDERA

-982 DMETGALS
+982 DLETGALS
-990 MVYQPLYDRTGNH
+990 MVYQPLYDRTGNQ

-1019 RIGPDIFI
+1019 RIGPDVFI

-1042 VRQAVFTDTAD
+1042 VRQAVFSDTAD
-1053 WGDLPIALNVSPLE
+1053 WGNLPIALNVSPLE

-1079 LFRETGYNPA
+1079 LFAETGFNPA

-1101 GDPERVRQLFAQLKS
+1101 GDPDRVRQLFAQIKS

-1154 DLDAKTSREALAII
+1154 DLDPKTSREALAII

-1188 SPTQHAVLKAAGVH
+1188 TATQHAVLKAAGVH
-1202 SLQGFLFGKPML
+1202 TLQGYLFGKPMV
-1214 AKDFAQLLTTRP
+1214 ASEFARLLTPTSSSATPSLIRNSTP
-1226 APASPGPASPVM
+1226 AAPTLP
-1238 ARPGASTQALAS
+1238 TALAS

>member
-1 MVLKDKLA
+1 M
-9 VEPTAETK
+9 
-17 SSTKAPKVPKATK
+17 
-30 VPKEPKAPKVLKVN
+30 
-44 SIRSRLAALVLGSVI
+44 LGSVI

-66 GIFAYQDMVRHAEVR
+66 MIFAYQDMTRHAEAR

-96 AEAVRD
+96 AEAVQA
-102 QDSQRAFTA
+102 QDRQRAFIA

-130 GYSLAENGS
+130 GMSLAENGS
-139 GTRLRNDVRLESESN
+139 GTRLRNDVRLDSESA
-154 NPNMLALITTKSVEV
+154 NPNLVALITTKSVEV
-169 VSPVELGGQVLGR
+169 VSPIELGGQVLGR
-182 VVVVHTA
+182 VVVVHMA
-189 KDFLTPLLR
+189 NDFLTPLLR

-208 LALLMALEISR
+208 LALLMSLGISR

-225 TKPLT
+225 TEPLT
-230 ELTKS
+230 DLTKS

-273 RDRRIDAHMRGLE
+273 RDRRIEAHMRGLE

-292 TSDYLE
+292 TSDYLV
-298 ARDAAE
+298 ARDSAE

-327 VMVMAELLAAEA
+327 VMVMAELLAAES
-339 LPTKAKRHA
+339 LPAKAKRHA

-384 VLDLV
+384 ALDLV

-405 ELVASANPQAPKIIP
+405 ELVASAHPQAPKMIP
-420 ADSVRLGQVV
+420 ADSVRLGQVI

-441 ETGHVLVRMEP
+441 ETGHVLVRLEP
-452 DPDPAFWRLIV
+452 DPDSQFWRMIV
-463 QDTGIGIAEDKIAG
+463 QDTGIGIAEDKISG

-514 GAKSKQGQG
+514 GATSKQGHG

-529 LPTLASDSPVL
+529 LPALTGDARVL
-540 AIPPALADDD
+540 AAPPHLEEADT
-550 PARCAMVLVE
+550 PSCVKIFVE
-560 GQVEAWAITR
+560 GQVESWAISR
-570 RLTAGRIVISQSD
+570 RFAAAGAVIGQTD
-583 ALQPDLVLADKH
+583 ALQPDLVIADKVN
-595 YRTELPSGFNPK
+595 RTELPPGFNPK
-607 KLVLLSDPDDQ
+607 KLVLLADPDDAA
-618 DADAMVRAGHA
+618 ADSMVRAGQA
-629 VASLQR
+629 VAALQR
-635 PLRHADIDNL
+635 PIRHADIDHL
-645 IETLKEGRSFAQ
+645 ILALRNGTTFAISQ
-657 KQATTLNQAISIAYP
+657 GGLTNQAITVAFP

-700 DIAVDG
+700 DVAVDG
-706 QEALDILATKTY
+706 QDALNVLATKDY

-726 MPVMDGYESTRAIRA
+726 MPVMDGYEATRAIRK
-741 REVAEGR
+741 READEGLKR
-748 ARTPIVALTAHVVGT
+748 LPVVALTAHVVGT
-763 AADAWAECGMDGV
+763 AANAWSECGMDGV
-776 LHKPFTLISLGEILA
+776 LHKPFTLVALGEILQA
-791 NNLPSHL
+791 NLPAHL
-798 ATKALEMTAFDGG
+798 ATKALEMIDARSDDQTVEPTAEAAGSSG
-811 DEGAADEQATEGVGE
+811 EG
-826 NGLFDETVIV
+826 GLFDDAVIL

-844 HRRDFVL
+844 HRRDFVV
-851 RVVGLYRNHAPT
+851 RVVGLYRNHAPS
-863 TLVDLQEALQANDRD
+863 TLIELKEALDAGDRERL
-878 KVAKAAHSLKSMS
+878 AKAAHALKSMS

-898 VAKLAANIEAAVRIH
+898 VAKLAGGIEAAVRIH
-913 NTPVTQTEI
+913 NTPVAPSEI
-922 DRAIALLHMT
+922 ERAIALLHMT
-932 LDRLATLME
+932 LDRLAQLME
-941 TDFAE
+941 TDLTE
-946 PEVTPAAVEVKP
+946 PEAAPVIKAEVKP
-958 RVADVLNVNNLS
+958 SVVEVMNTAILS

-982 DMETGALS
+982 DLETGALS
-990 MVYQPLYDRTGNH
+990 MVYQPLYDRTGNQ

-1019 RIGPDIFI
+1019 RVGPDVFI

-1042 VRQAVFTDTAD
+1042 VRQAVFSDTAD
-1053 WGDLPIALNVSPLE
+1053 WGNLPIALNVSPLE

-1079 LFRETGYNPA
+1079 LFAETGYNPA

-1101 GDPERVRQLFAQLKS
+1101 GDPDRVRQLFAQLKS

-1154 DLDAKTSREALAII
+1154 DLDPKTSREALAII

-1188 SPTQHAVLKAAGVH
+1188 TATQHAVLKAAGVH
-1202 SLQGFLFGKPML
+1202 TLQGYLFGKPMV
-1214 AKDFAQLLTTRP
+1214 ASEFVRLLTP
-1226 APASPGPASPVM
+1226 APASATPSLIRSAIP
-1238 ARPGASTQALAS
+1238 TALAS

>member
-1 MVLKDKLA
+1 MPLPGFDQV
-9 VEPTAETK
+9 K
-17 SSTKAPKVPKATK
+17 SQKKPPKQ
-30 VPKEPKAPKVLKVN
+30 KVLKAKKPS

-66 GIFAYQDMVRHAEVR
+66 MIFAYQDMTRHAEAR

-96 AEAVRD
+96 AEAVQA
-102 QDSQRAFTA
+102 QDRQRAFIA

-122 YARVEMAN
+122 YARVELAN
-130 GYSLAENGS
+130 GMSLAENGS
-139 GTRLRNDVRLESESN
+139 GTRLRNDVRLDSESAD
-154 NPNMLALITTKSVEV
+154 PNLVALITTKSVEV
-169 VSPVELGGQVLGR
+169 VSPIELGGQVLGR
-182 VVVVHTA
+182 VVVVHMA
-189 KDFLTPLLR
+189 NDFLTPLLR
-198 SIGSVLGIAL
+198 SIGSVLGIAF
-208 LALLMALEISR
+208 LALLLSLEISR

-225 TKPLT
+225 TEPLT
-230 ELTKS
+230 DLTKS

-292 TSDYLE
+292 TSDYLV

-327 VMVMAELLAAEA
+327 VMVMAELLAAES
-339 LPTKAKRHA
+339 LPAKAKRHA

-405 ELVASANPQAPKIIP
+405 ELVASAHPQAPKLVP
-420 ADSVRLGQVV
+420 ADSVRLGQVI

-441 ETGHVLVRMEP
+441 ETGHVLVRLEP
-452 DPDPAFWRLIV
+452 DPDSQFWRLIV

-514 GAKSKQGQG
+514 GATSKQGHG

-529 LPTLASDSPVL
+529 LPALTGEARVL
-540 AIPPALADDD
+540 AAPPHLEEADV
-550 PARCAMVLVE
+550 PSCVKVFVA
-560 GQVEAWAITR
+560 GQVEAWAISR
-570 RLTAGRIVISQSD
+570 RFAAAGAVLGQTE
-583 ALQPDLVLADKH
+583 ALQPDLLIADKAH
-595 YRTELPSGFNPK
+595 RTELPPGFNPK
-607 KLVLLSDPDDQ
+607 KLVLIADPDDAA
-618 DADAMVRAGHA
+618 ADSMVRAGQA
-629 VASLQR
+629 VAELQR
-635 PLRHADIDNL
+635 PVRHADLDHL
-645 IETLKEGRSFAQ
+645 INALRNGTSFAISQ
-657 KQATTLNQAISIAYP
+657 GGLMNQAITVAYP

-700 DIAVDG
+700 DTAVDG
-706 QEALDILATKTY
+706 QDALNMLATKDY

-726 MPVMDGYESTRAIRA
+726 MPVLDGFEATRAIRKLEA
-741 REVAEGR
+741 QEGR
-748 ARTPIVALTAHVVGT
+748 KRLPVVALTAHVVGT
-763 AADAWAECGMDGV
+763 AANAWAECGMDGV
-776 LHKPFTLISLGEILA
+776 LYKPFTLVALGEILQA
-791 NNLPSHL
+791 NLPAHL
-798 ATKALEMTAFDGG
+798 ATKALEMMDARSDDVAMSVG
-811 DEGAADEQATEGVGE
+811 EQAEDSGE
-826 NGLFDETVIV
+826 DGLFDDAVIL

-844 HRRDFVL
+844 HRRDFVV
-851 RVVGLYRNHAPT
+851 RAVGLYRNHAPS
-863 TLVDLQEALQANDRD
+863 TLIEMQEALDAGDRERL
-878 KVAKAAHSLKSMS
+878 AKAAHSLKSMS
-891 LNIGASA
+891 LNIGAKA
-898 VAKLAANIEAAVRIH
+898 IAKLAGGIEAAVRIH
-913 NTPVTQTEI
+913 NTPVSPSEI
-922 DRAIALLHMT
+922 ERAIALLHMT
-932 LDRLATLME
+932 LDRLAQLME
-941 TDFAE
+941 TDLSE
-946 PEVTPAAVEVKP
+946 PETPVIKPEVKASVVEVLST
-958 RVADVLNVNNLS
+958 VTLS

-982 DMETGALS
+982 DLETGALS
-990 MVYQPLYDRTGNH
+990 MVYQPLYDRMGNQ

-1019 RIGPDIFI
+1019 RVGPDIFI

-1042 VRQAVFTDTAD
+1042 VRQAVFNDTAD
-1053 WGDLPIALNVSPLE
+1053 WGNLPIALNVSPLE

-1079 LFRETGYNPA
+1079 LFAETGYNPA

-1101 GDPERVRQLFAQLKS
+1101 GDPDRVRQLFAQLKA

-1154 DLDAKTSREALAII
+1154 DLDPKTSREALAII

-1188 SPTQHAVLKAAGVH
+1188 TATQHAVLKAAGVH
-1202 SLQGFLFGKPML
+1202 TLQGYLFGKPMV
-1214 AKDFAQLLTTRP
+1214 ASEFARLLTPTPSSTSPTLVGSTAATIP
-1226 APASPGPASPVM
+1226 ATAPLSPHSP
-1238 ARPGASTQALAS
+1238 TALAS

>member
-1 MVLKDKLA
+1 MQVPRFDQVKSQ
-9 VEPTAETK
+9 TK
-17 SSTKAPKVPKATK
+17 PPKQKVQKAKKPS
-30 VPKEPKAPKVLKVN
+30 

-66 GIFAYQDMVRHAEVR
+66 MIFAYQDMTRHAEAR

-96 AEAVRD
+96 AEAVQA
-102 QDSQRAFTA
+102 QDRQRAFIA

-130 GYSLAENGS
+130 GMSLAENGS
-139 GTRLRNDVRLESESN
+139 GTRLRNDVRLDSESA
-154 NPNMLALITTKSVEV
+154 NPNLVALITTKSVEV
-169 VSPVELGGQVLGR
+169 VSPIELGGQVLGR
-182 VVVVHTA
+182 VVVVHMA
-189 KDFLTPLLR
+189 NDFLTPLLR

-208 LALLMALEISR
+208 LALLMSLGISR

-225 TKPLT
+225 TEPLT
-230 ELTKS
+230 DLTKS

-273 RDRRIDAHMRGLE
+273 RDRRIEAHMRGLE

-292 TSDYLE
+292 TSDYLV
-298 ARDAAE
+298 ARDSAE

-327 VMVMAELLAAEA
+327 VMVMAELLAAES
-339 LPTKAKRHA
+339 LPAKAKRHA

-384 VLDLV
+384 ALDLV

-405 ELVASANPQAPKIIP
+405 ELVASAHPQAPKMIP
-420 ADSVRLGQVV
+420 ADSVRLGQVI

-441 ETGHVLVRMEP
+441 ETGHVLVRLEP
-452 DPDPAFWRLIV
+452 DPDSQFWRMIV
-463 QDTGIGIAEDKIAG
+463 QDTGIGIAEDKISG

-514 GAKSKQGQG
+514 GATSKQGHG

-529 LPTLASDSPVL
+529 LPALTGDARVL
-540 AIPPALADDD
+540 AAPPHLEEADT
-550 PARCAMVLVE
+550 PSCVKIFVE
-560 GQVEAWAITR
+560 GQVESWAISR
-570 RLTAGRIVISQSD
+570 RFAAAGAVIGQTD
-583 ALQPDLVLADKH
+583 ALQPDLVIADKVN
-595 YRTELPSGFNPK
+595 RTELPPGFNPK
-607 KLVLLSDPDDQ
+607 KLVLLADPDDAA
-618 DADAMVRAGHA
+618 ADSMVRAGQA
-629 VASLQR
+629 VAALQR
-635 PLRHADIDNL
+635 PIRHADIDHL
-645 IETLKEGRSFAQ
+645 ILALRNGTTFAISQ
-657 KQATTLNQAISIAYP
+657 GGLTNQAITVAFP

-700 DIAVDG
+700 DVAVDG
-706 QEALDILATKTY
+706 QDALNVLATKDY

-726 MPVMDGYESTRAIRA
+726 MPVMDGYEATRAIRK
-741 REVAEGR
+741 READEGLKR
-748 ARTPIVALTAHVVGT
+748 LPVVALTAHVVGT
-763 AADAWAECGMDGV
+763 AANAWSECGMDGV
-776 LHKPFTLISLGEILA
+776 LHKPFTLVALGEILQA
-791 NNLPSHL
+791 NLPAHL
-798 ATKALEMTAFDGG
+798 ATKALEMIDARSDDQTVEPTAEAAGG
-811 DEGAADEQATEGVGE
+811 AGEG
-826 NGLFDETVIV
+826 GLFDDAVIL

-844 HRRDFVL
+844 HRRDFVV
-851 RVVGLYRNHAPT
+851 RVVGLYRNHAPS
-863 TLVDLQEALQANDRD
+863 TLIELKEALDAGDRERL
-878 KVAKAAHSLKSMS
+878 AKAAHALKSMS

-898 VAKLAANIEAAVRIH
+898 VAKLAGGIEAAVRIH
-913 NTPVTQTEI
+913 NTPVAPSEI
-922 DRAIALLHMT
+922 ERAIALLHMT
-932 LDRLATLME
+932 LDRLAQLME
-941 TDFAE
+941 TDLTE
-946 PEVTPAAVEVKP
+946 PEAAPVIKAEVKP
-958 RVADVLNVNNLS
+958 SVVEVMNTAILS

-982 DMETGALS
+982 DLETGALS
-990 MVYQPLYDRTGNH
+990 MVYQPLYDRTGNQ

-1019 RIGPDIFI
+1019 RVGPDVFI

-1042 VRQAVFTDTAD
+1042 VRQAVFSDTAD
-1053 WGDLPIALNVSPLE
+1053 WGNLPIALNVSPLE

-1079 LFRETGYNPA
+1079 LFAETGYNPA

-1101 GDPERVRQLFAQLKS
+1101 GDPDRVRQLFAQLKS

-1125 FGVGYS
+1125 FGVGFS

-1154 DLDAKTSREALAII
+1154 DLDPKTSREALAII

-1188 SPTQHAVLKAAGVH
+1188 TATQHAVLKAAGVH
-1202 SLQGFLFGKPML
+1202 TLQGYLFGKPMV
-1214 AKDFAQLLTTRP
+1214 ASEFVRLLTP
-1226 APASPGPASPVM
+1226 APASATPSLIRSAIP
-1238 ARPGASTQALAS
+1238 TALAS

>member
-1 MVLKDKLA
+1 MCPRYLERPTLA
-9 VEPTAETK
+9 LRFDQVKFQMKPPK
-17 SSTKAPKVPKATK
+17 QRIQKARKPS
-30 VPKEPKAPKVLKVN
+30 

-66 GIFAYQDMVRHAEVR
+66 IIFAYQDMTRHAEVR

-96 AEAVRD
+96 AEAAND
-102 QDSQRAFTA
+102 QDRQRAFIA

-122 YARVEMAN
+122 YARVELADGM
-130 GYSLAENGS
+130 SLAENGS
-139 GTRLRNDVRLESESN
+139 GTRLRNDVRLDSESAD
-154 NPNMLALITTKSVEV
+154 PNLIALITTKSVEV
-169 VSPVELGGQVLGR
+169 VSPIELGGKVLGR
-182 VVVVHTA
+182 VVVVHMA
-189 KDFLTPLLR
+189 NDFLAPLLR
-198 SIGSVLGIAL
+198 SIGSVLGVAL
-208 LALLMALEISR
+208 LALLISLGISR

-225 TKPLT
+225 TEPLT
-230 ELTKS
+230 DLTKS
-235 VAAIGEKGDFSQ
+235 VAAIGQKGDFSQ

-264 NAMLEAIGE
+264 NAMLDAIGE
-273 RDRRIDAHMRGLE
+273 RDRRIEAHMRGLE

-292 TSDYLE
+292 TSDYLV
-298 ARDAAE
+298 ARDSAE

-327 VMVMAELLAAEA
+327 VMVMAELLAAES
-339 LPTKAKRHA
+339 LPAKAKRHA

-375 LEVEICEIN
+375 LEVEICEVN

-405 ELVASANPQAPKIIP
+405 ELVASAHPQAPKMIP
-420 ADSVRLGQVV
+420 ADSVRLGQVI

-441 ETGHVLVRMEP
+441 ESGHVLVRLEP
-452 DPDPAFWRLIV
+452 DPDSQFWRLIV
-463 QDTGIGIAEDKIAG
+463 QDTGIGIAEDKISG

-514 GAKSKQGQG
+514 GATSKQGQG

-529 LPTLASDSPVL
+529 LPALTGEARVL
-540 AIPPALADDD
+540 AAPPKLEEGDVPSCVKIFVD
-550 PARCAMVLVE
+550 
-560 GQVEAWAITR
+560 GQVESWAISR
-570 RLTAGRIVISQSD
+570 RFATAGAVIGQTD
-583 ALQPDLVLADKH
+583 ALQPDLLIADKVN
-595 YRTELPSGFNPK
+595 RTELPTGFNPK
-607 KLVLLSDPDDQ
+607 KLVLIA
-618 DADAMVRAGHA
+618 DADDTVADSMVRAGQA
-629 VASLQR
+629 VAALQR
-635 PLRHADIDNL
+635 PVRHADIDHL
-645 IETLKEGRSFAQ
+645 ILALRNGTSFAFSQ
-657 KQATTLNQAISIAYP
+657 GGVMNQAITVAFP

-700 DIAVDG
+700 DVAVDG
-706 QEALDILATKTY
+706 QDALNVLATKDY

-726 MPVMDGYESTRAIRA
+726 MPVMDGYEATRAIRSLEA
-741 REVAEGR
+741 KEGR
-748 ARTPIVALTAHVVGT
+748 KRMPVVALTAHVVGT
-763 AADAWAECGMDGV
+763 AANAWSECGMDGV
-776 LHKPFTLISLGEILA
+776 LHKPFTLVALGEILKA
-791 NNLPSHL
+791 NLPAHL
-798 ATKALEMTAFDGG
+798 ATKALEMIDARSDDQAWEASETTG
-811 DEGAADEQATEGVGE
+811 GAAEG
-826 NGLFDETVIV
+826 GLFDEAVIL

-844 HRRDFVL
+844 HRRDFVV
-851 RVVGLYRNHAPT
+851 RVVGLYRNHAPS
-863 TLVDLQEALQANDRD
+863 TLIELQEALNAGDRD
-878 KVAKAAHSLKSMS
+878 RIAKAAHSLKSMS

-898 VAKLAANIEAAVRIH
+898 IAKLAGTIEAAVRIH
-913 NTPVTQTEI
+913 NTPIAPSEI
-922 DRAIALLHMT
+922 ERAIAVLHMT
-932 LDRLATLME
+932 LDRLAVLME
-941 TDFAE
+941 SDLPEE
-946 PEVTPAAVEVKP
+946 PAFEIKAEVKP
-958 RVADVLNVNNLS
+958 TVVEVFNTAILS

-982 DMETGALS
+982 DLETGALS
-990 MVYQPLYDRTGNH
+990 MVYQPLYDRTGNQ

-1019 RIGPDIFI
+1019 RVGPDVFI

-1042 VRQAVFTDTAD
+1042 VRQAVFSDTAD
-1053 WGDLPIALNVSPLE
+1053 WGNLPIALNVSPLE

-1079 LFRETGYNPA
+1079 LFAETGYNPA

-1101 GDPERVRQLFAQLKS
+1101 GDPDRVRQLFAQIKA

-1154 DLDAKTSREALAII
+1154 DLDPKTSREALAII
-1168 QAVSSIGRALGREV
+1168 QAVSSIGRSLGREV

-1188 SPTQHAVLKAAGVH
+1188 TATQHAVLKAAGVH
-1202 SLQGFLFGKPML
+1202 TLQGYLFGKPMV
-1214 AKDFAQLLTTRP
+1214 ASEFVRLLTPNPSSATPSLIRTNTP
-1226 APASPGPASPVM
+1226 
-1238 ARPGASTQALAS
+1238 STPSTPTTATLPQALAS

>member
-1 MVLKDKLA
+1 MPMPRFDQVK
-9 VEPTAETK
+9 TQTK
-17 SSTKAPKVPKATK
+17 PPKQKVQKAKKPS
-30 VPKEPKAPKVLKVN
+30 
-44 SIRSRLAALVLGSVI
+44 SIRQRLAALVLGSVV

-66 GIFAYQDMVRHAEVR
+66 MIFAYQDMTRHAQAR

-96 AEAVRD
+96 AEAVQD
-102 QDSQRAFTA
+102 QDRQRAFIA

-130 GYSLAENGS
+130 GASLAENGS
-139 GTRLRNDVRLESESN
+139 GTRLRNDVRLDSDSA
-154 NPNMLALITTKSVEV
+154 NPNLVALITTKSVEV
-169 VSPVELGGQVLGR
+169 VAPIELGGQVLGR
-182 VVVVHTA
+182 VVVVHMA
-189 KDFLTPLLR
+189 NDFLTPLLR
-198 SIGSVLGIAL
+198 SIGSVLGIAF
-208 LALLMALEISR
+208 LALMMSLAISR

-225 TKPLT
+225 TEPLT
-230 ELTKS
+230 DLTKS
-235 VAAIGEKGDFSQ
+235 VTAIGEKGDFSQ

-292 TSDYLE
+292 TSDYLV
-298 ARDAAE
+298 ARDSAE

-327 VMVMAELLAAEA
+327 VMVMAELLAAES
-339 LPTKAKRHA
+339 LPAKAKRHA

-375 LEVEICEIN
+375 LEVEICEVN
-384 VLDLV
+384 LLDLV

-396 HTKAREKGL
+396 HSKASEKGL
-405 ELVASANPQAPKIIP
+405 ELVASAHPQAPKMIP
-420 ADSVRLGQVV
+420 ADSVRLGQVI

-441 ETGHVLVRMEP
+441 ESGHVLVRLEP
-452 DPDPAFWRLIV
+452 DSDSQFWRLIV

-514 GAKSKQGQG
+514 GATSKQGQG

-529 LPTLASDSPVL
+529 LPALTADARVL
-540 AIPPALADDD
+540 AAPPHLEEADT
-550 PARCAMVLVE
+550 PSCVKVFVE
-560 GQVEAWAITR
+560 GQVESWAISR
-570 RLTAGRIVISQSD
+570 RFAAAGAVIGQTD
-583 ALQPDLVLADKH
+583 ALQPDLIIADKAH
-595 YRTELPSGFNPK
+595 RTELPSGFNPK
-607 KLVLLSDPDDQ
+607 KLVLIADPDDAA
-618 DADAMVRAGHA
+618 ADAMVRAGQA
-629 VASLQR
+629 VAALQR
-635 PLRHADIDNL
+635 PVRHADMDHL
-645 IETLKEGRSFAQ
+645 ILALRNGTTFALSQ
-657 KQATTLNQAISIAYP
+657 GGLTNQAITVAFP

-700 DIAVDG
+700 DVAVDG
-706 QEALDILATKTY
+706 QDALNVLATKDY
-718 DLVLMDGS
+718 DMVLMDGS
-726 MPVMDGYESTRAIRA
+726 MPVMDGYEATRAIRK
-741 REVAEGR
+741 REAEKGLKR
-748 ARTPIVALTAHVVGT
+748 LPVVALTAHVVGT
-763 AADAWAECGMDGV
+763 AANAWSECGMDGV
-776 LHKPFTLISLGEILA
+776 LHKPFTLVALGEILQA
-791 NNLPSHL
+791 NLPAHL
-798 ATKALEMTAFDGG
+798 ATKALEMIDARSDDQTLEPTTETAGG
-811 DEGAADEQATEGVGE
+811 TGEG
-826 NGLFDETVIV
+826 GLFDDAVIL

-844 HRRDFVL
+844 HRRDFVV
-851 RVVGLYRNHAPT
+851 RVVGLYRNHAPS
-863 TLVDLQEALQANDRD
+863 TLIELQEALDAGDRERL
-878 KVAKAAHSLKSMS
+878 AKAAHSLKSMS

-898 VAKLAANIEAAVRIH
+898 VAKLAGGIEAAVRIH
-913 NTPVTQTEI
+913 NTPVAPSEI
-922 DRAIALLHMT
+922 ERAIALLHMT
-932 LDRLATLME
+932 LDRLAQLME
-941 TDFAE
+941 TDLTE
-946 PEVTPAAVEVKP
+946 PEAPAVIKAEVKP
-958 RVADVLNVNNLS
+958 SVVEVMNTAILS
-970 PEEKA
+970 PDEKA

-982 DMETGALS
+982 DLETGALS
-990 MVYQPLYDRTGNH
+990 MVYQPLYDRTGNQ

-1019 RIGPDIFI
+1019 RVGPDVFI

-1042 VRQAVFTDTAD
+1042 VRQAVFNDTAD
-1053 WGDLPIALNVSPLE
+1053 WGNLPIALNVSPLE

-1079 LFRETGYNPA
+1079 LFAETGYNPA

-1101 GDPERVRQLFAQLKS
+1101 GDPDRVRQLFAQLKS

-1154 DLDAKTSREALAII
+1154 DLDPKTSREALAII

-1188 SPTQHAVLKAAGVH
+1188 TATQHAVLKAAGVH
-1202 SLQGFLFGKPML
+1202 TLQGYLFGKPMV
-1214 AKDFAQLLTTRP
+1214 ASEFVRLLTP
-1226 APASPGPASPVM
+1226 APSSAIPSLVNSTVPAAPTGP
-1238 ARPGASTQALAS
+1238 TALAS

>member
-1 MVLKDKLA
+1 MPLPRFNQVKSQTK
-9 VEPTAETK
+9 PTK
-17 SSTKAPKVPKATK
+17 QKVPKVQK
-30 VPKEPKAPKVLKVN
+30 PS

-59 FSVVPVT
+59 FSVLPVT
-66 GIFAYQDMVRHAEVR
+66 MIFAYQDMTRHGEAR

-96 AEAVRD
+96 AEAVAA
-102 QDSQRAFTA
+102 QDRQRAFIA

-122 YARVEMAN
+122 YARVELAN
-130 GYSLAENGS
+130 GMSLAENGS
-139 GTRLRNDVRLESESN
+139 GTRLRNDVRLDSESGD
-154 NPNMLALITTKSVEV
+154 PDLVALITTKSVEV

-182 VVVVHTA
+182 VVVVHMA
-189 KDFLTPLLR
+189 NDFLTPLLR
-198 SIGSVLGIAL
+198 SIGSVLGIAFL
-208 LALLMALEISR
+208 TLLMSLGISR

-225 TKPLT
+225 TEPLT
-230 ELTKS
+230 DLTKS

-247 RVEATTTDEVGT
+247 RVEATTTDEVGA

-264 NAMLEAIGE
+264 NAMLEAIRE
-273 RDRRIDAHMRGLE
+273 RDRRIEAHMRGLE
-286 AEVAAR
+286 HEVAAR
-292 TSDYLE
+292 TSDYLV
-298 ARDAAE
+298 ARDSAE

-327 VMVMAELLAAEA
+327 VMVMAELLAAES
-339 LPTKAKRHA
+339 LPAKAKRHA

-375 LEVEICEIN
+375 LDVEICEIN

-396 HTKAREKGL
+396 QTKAREKGL
-405 ELVASANPQAPKIIP
+405 ELVASAHPQAPKIIP
-420 ADSVRLGQVV
+420 ADSVRLGQVI

-441 ETGHVLVRMEP
+441 ETGHVFVRLEP
-452 DPDPAFWRLIV
+452 DPDSQFWRLIV
-463 QDTGIGIAEDKIAG
+463 QDTGIGIAEDKILG

-506 VEAMGGQI
+506 VEAMSGQI
-514 GAKSKQGQG
+514 GATSKQGQG

-529 LPTLASDSPVL
+529 LPALTGEARVL
-540 AIPPALADDD
+540 AAPPMLEESDV
-550 PARCAMVLVE
+550 PSCVRVLVE
-560 GQVEAWAITR
+560 GQVESWAISR
-570 RLTAGRIVISQSD
+570 RFAAAGAVIGQSG
-583 ALQPDLVLADKH
+583 ALRPDLWIADKFN
-595 YRTELPSGFNPK
+595 RTELPPGFDPK
-607 KLVLLSDPDDQ
+607 KLVLIADPDDVA
-618 DADAMVRAGHA
+618 ADSMVRAGQA
-629 VASLQR
+629 VAALQR
-635 PLRHADIDNL
+635 PIRHADMDHL
-645 IETLKEGRSFAQ
+645 ILALRNGTTFAIAQ
-657 KQATTLNQAISIAYP
+657 GGLTNQSITVAFP

-693 SRFEIKA
+693 SRFEIRA
-700 DIAVDG
+700 DVAVDG
-706 QEALDILATKTY
+706 QDALNALATKDY

-726 MPVMDGYESTRAIRA
+726 MPVMDGYEATRAIRK
-741 REVAEGR
+741 RETQQGLKRLPV
-748 ARTPIVALTAHVVGT
+748 VALTAHVVGT
-763 AADAWAECGMDGV
+763 AANAWSECGMDGV
-776 LHKPFTLISLGEILA
+776 LHKPFTLMALGEILQA
-791 NNLPSHL
+791 NLPAHL
-798 ATKALEMTAFDGG
+798 ATKALEMIDARS
-811 DEGAADEQATEGVGE
+811 DEQFIEPTELTSDSGE
-826 NGLFDETVIV
+826 GDLFDEAVIM

-844 HRRDFVL
+844 HRRDFVV
-851 RVVGLYRNHAPT
+851 RVVGLYRTHAPST
-863 TLVDLQEALQANDRD
+863 IIDLQEALNAGDRERL
-878 KVAKAAHSLKSMS
+878 AKAAHALKSMS

-898 VAKLAANIEAAVRIH
+898 VAKLAGTIEAAVRIH
-913 NTPVTQTEI
+913 NTPVAQPEI

-932 LDRLATLME
+932 LDRLAVLTESDLPE
-941 TDFAE
+941 TAA
-946 PEVTPAAVEVKP
+946 PEIKPKSTPSVVEVMST
-958 RVADVLNVNNLS
+958 ASLS
-970 PEEKA
+970 PDEKA
-975 LRDELEA
+975 LRDELEV
-982 DMETGALS
+982 DLESGALS
-990 MVYQPLYDRTGNH
+990 MVYQPLYDRTGNQ

-1010 LRWDRGGRA
+1010 LRWDRGGRPPV
-1019 RIGPDIFI
+1019 GPDVFI

-1034 FIAHIGHF
+1034 LIVLIGHF
-1042 VRQAVFTDTAD
+1042 VRQAVFNDTAD
-1053 WGDLPIALNVSPLE
+1053 WGNLPIAINVSPLE
-1067 LIDENFVGDLKE
+1067 LIDKNFVGDLKD
-1079 LFRETGYNPA
+1079 LFAETGYNPA

-1101 GDPERVRQLFAQLKS
+1101 GDPDRVRQLFAQLKS

-1154 DLDAKTSREALAII
+1154 DQDPKTSREALAII

-1188 SPTQHAVLKAAGVH
+1188 TATQHAVLKAAGVH
-1202 SLQGFLFGKPML
+1202 TLQGYLFGKPMV
-1214 AKDFAQLLTTRP
+1214 ASEFVRLLTPTSN
-1226 APASPGPASPVM
+1226 ASNPSLTSYTG
-1238 ARPGASTQALAS
+1238 QNALAS